1 MQVGDYILSPDVCVE
16 RKAIPDLVQSLAHGR
31 LYNQC
36 EAMTRYY
43 KRPAVLIE
51 CEEGRPFG
59 LVNPNELGTEISPN
73 SIISRLSLLLL
84 ATTPAMGIPRKVH
97 QP

>member
-51 CEEGRPFG
+51 C
-59 LVNPNELGTEISPN
+59 
-73 SIISRLSLLLL
+73 
-84 ATTPAMGIPRKVH
+84 
-97 QP
+97 